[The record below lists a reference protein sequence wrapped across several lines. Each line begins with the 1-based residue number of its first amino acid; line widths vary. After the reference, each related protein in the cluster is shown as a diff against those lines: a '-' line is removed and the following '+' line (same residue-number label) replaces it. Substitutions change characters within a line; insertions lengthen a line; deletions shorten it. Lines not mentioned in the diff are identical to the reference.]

1 MLYLLINRTSN
12 SIIFHLLSLLKD
24 LNFRNLTKYSIKTYL
39 FPFELAGLILLLAI
53 IAAISL
59 GAKYNRGKIIV
70 HSKEQIIVTE
80 QSRLKII
87 KMASEKQP
95 GVTTHD

>member
-39 FPFELAGLILLLAI
+39 SPFELLSDFHPLYLDQNLTKLQILCDF
-53 IAAISL
+53 
-59 GAKYNRGKIIV
+59 V
-70 HSKEQIIVTE
+70 
-80 QSRLKII
+80 
-87 KMASEKQP
+87 
-95 GVTTHD
+95 

>member
-39 FPFELAGLILLLAI
+39 FPFELLSDFHPLYLDQNLTKLQILCDF
-53 IAAISL
+53 
-59 GAKYNRGKIIV
+59 V
-70 HSKEQIIVTE
+70 
-80 QSRLKII
+80 
-87 KMASEKQP
+87 
-95 GVTTHD
+95 